1 MKGVFTTR
9 VIPDY
14 DDLPEGQHHF
24 PRTYLRQGERC
35 IGDWIA
41 YFEPKRLF

>member
-14 DDLPEGQHHF
+14 DDLPERQYHF
-24 PRTYLRQGERC
+24 PHTYLRQVER
-35 IGDWIA
+35 
-41 YFEPKRLF
+41 

>member
-14 DDLPEGQHHF
+14 DDLPERQYHF
-24 PRTYLRQGERC
+24 PRT
-35 IGDWIA
+35 
-41 YFEPKRLF
+41 